1 MALRYLLERGYELV
15 ERNYRTRYGELDLIV
30 RKDRTLVFV
39 EVKLRRG
46 TGYGG
51 PLEAV
56 TARKQSAIR
65 SLAEQ
70 YLSERDPTFDA
81 VRFDVVGILAASEPR
96 LQHVED
102 AF

>member
-1 MALRYLLERGYELV
+1 MALRYLLDRGYELV

-30 RKDRTLVFV
+30 RKNKTLVFV

-46 TGYGG
+46 TDFGG

-56 TARKQSAIR
+56 TARKQTTIR

-70 YLSERDPTFDA
+70 YLSDREPAFEA
-81 VRFDVVGILAASEPR
+81 VRFDVVGILATREPR